1 MEEYQI
7 ALSPEFG
14 IRPDDF
20 VAAWNEEAE
29 VRANGEA
36 RLDETNSKGY
46 IEPVTTTIVI
56 AIATGIAANAIYDLI
71 KKILAKKGMY
81 TTHTHFE
88 EPSMPD
94 GTHVVIVDKDEKQ
107 Q

>member
-14 IRPDDF
+14 IRPADF
-20 VAAWNEEAE
+20 VAAWNEEVEAHD
-29 VRANGEA
+29 NGEA
-36 RLDETNSKGY
+36 RLDEATSKGY

-71 KKILAKKGMY
+71 KKILAKKGMH

-88 EPSMPD
+88 ELSMPD
-94 GTHVVIVDKDEKQ
+94 GTHLVIVDKDEKQ

>member
-14 IRPDDF
+14 ISPADF
-20 VAAWNEEAE
+20 VASWNEEAE

-36 RLDETNSKGY
+36 RLAEATSKGY
-46 IEPVTTTIVI
+46 IEPITTTIVI
-56 AIATGIAANAIYDLI
+56 GVVTGIAANAIYDLV
-71 KKILAKKGMY
+71 KKILAKKGLH

-88 EPSMPD
+88 ELNMPD
-94 GTHVVIVDKDEKQ
+94 GTHLVIVDRDDEGK
-107 Q
+107 

>member
-7 ALSPEFG
+7 AFSPELS
-14 IRPDDF
+14 IDPADF

-29 VRANGEA
+29 AIANGKA
-36 RLDETNSKGY
+36 RLDEATSKGY

-56 AIATGIAANAIYDLI
+56 GIATGIAANAIYDLI
-71 KKILAKKGMY
+71 KKILAKRGTH

-88 EPSMPD
+88 ELSMPD
-94 GTHVVIVDKDEKQ
+94 GTHLLIVDRDDTQ
-107 Q
+107 S